1 MVKYAKTHRVFMLL
15 LLMALVLTL
24 TMGFGAMASARAEA
38 PDPGGGEVIENLND
52 YITPD
57 QFATFAGQVAFVVL
71 LSQFLKLP
79 IDGLFSGHVK
89 TQYVVYVFA
98 FGGQVLARLLL
109 PAAGGLSWAALPTM
123 LLYAVAVAWTA
134 NKTYVQL
141 IAKVETAKAA
151 KLAEAAAAQ
160 PETKPPNAPAV

>member
-1 MVKYAKTHRVFMLL
+1 MAKYSELGRVGLL
-15 LLMALVLTL
+15 FLVLALVLVLTL
-24 TMGFGAMASARAEA
+24 SVAPMAMARAEA
-38 PDPGGGEVIENLND
+38 ADPGGGEVIDNLED

-57 QFATFAGQVAFVVL
+57 QFATFAGQVAFVL
-71 LSQFLKLP
+71 LLAQFLKLP

-141 IAKVETAKAA
+141 IAKVEAAKAA
-151 KLAEAAAAQ
+151 KAVEAAAAQ
-160 PETKPPNAPAV
+160 PDTKPPSASAV